1 MNCGPAPE
9 EGLLF
14 GPWCLLFG
22 LCLKFGA
29 LNLFRISCF
38 VFSAFEKQNLHQFRI
53 VTPASPVR
61 GYLRLPGGAVSS
73 AVAARRLLGESD
85 SALRDIVGACEGAGP
100 YVRTGGVLIVGP
112 DGSRGAG
119 ENRLELGAD
128 RLKLGSAELG
138 AAVCGANVLGV
149 YDLDGVALGA
159 DSLGAAVRGVNV
171 LGVYDLDGVAL
182 GAGSLGAAVCGANV
196 LGVYDLDGVALG
208 ADSLGVNVRGVNVLG
223 VYVLDGV
230 ALGAGSLGAA
240 VRGAN
245 VLGVYDLDGV
255 ALGAD
260 SLGAAVRGVNV
271 LSVYDR
277 DGVALGAGSLG
288 AAVRGVNVLGL
299 YDGGV
304 VALGAAVES
313 CGQVERENLISRGGA
328 MEVVRGV
335 GVSVTLGV
343 SEMVGVVTVRG
354 VKLCGVRLLGVRVRG
369 PAVTERLGQAGSG
382 GATCGWNVLCCR
394 VGPAGAGAE
403 PEAAGVALSRL
414 SRLFRISCRRAV
426 TAASMSGADDCR
438 DTSPA
443 PNPWFV
449 RGPAEAVPA
458 GEVAPNAGLTTP
470 ADGLSAV
477 PPGPGLRRPSTSM
490 YASRRCWSC
499 TWAVAPVMPLG
510 EVLNVLPARPTAGA
524 ARADIPPFVS
534 VRPGLGKAV
543 ARVAPAPAAG
553 VCARRLRSTGPC
565 CPSRERSVDRLK
577 LLPLRAAA
585 IWCDTLGRHGLTGMP
600 DVNDRSD
607 GAPPCAKNRE
617 SECLGKSRS

>member
-100 YVRTGGVLIVGP
+100 YVRTGGALIVGP

-223 VYVLDGV
+223 V
-230 ALGAGSLGAA
+230 
-240 VRGAN
+240 
-245 VLGVYDLDGV
+245 
-255 ALGAD
+255 
-260 SLGAAVRGVNV
+260 
-271 LSVYDR
+271 
-277 DGVALGAGSLG
+277 
-288 AAVRGVNVLGL
+288 
-299 YDGGV
+299 
-304 VALGAAVES
+304 
-313 CGQVERENLISRGGA
+313 
-328 MEVVRGV
+328 
-335 GVSVTLGV
+335 
-343 SEMVGVVTVRG
+343 
-354 VKLCGVRLLGVRVRG
+354 
-369 PAVTERLGQAGSG
+369 
-382 GATCGWNVLCCR
+382 
-394 VGPAGAGAE
+394 
-403 PEAAGVALSRL
+403 
-414 SRLFRISCRRAV
+414 
-426 TAASMSGADDCR
+426 
-438 DTSPA
+438 
-443 PNPWFV
+443 
-449 RGPAEAVPA
+449 
-458 GEVAPNAGLTTP
+458 
-470 ADGLSAV
+470 
-477 PPGPGLRRPSTSM
+477 
-490 YASRRCWSC
+490 
-499 TWAVAPVMPLG
+499 
-510 EVLNVLPARPTAGA
+510 
-524 ARADIPPFVS
+524 
-534 VRPGLGKAV
+534 
-543 ARVAPAPAAG
+543 
-553 VCARRLRSTGPC
+553 
-565 CPSRERSVDRLK
+565 
-577 LLPLRAAA
+577 
-585 IWCDTLGRHGLTGMP
+585 
-600 DVNDRSD
+600 
-607 GAPPCAKNRE
+607 
-617 SECLGKSRS
+617 